1 MKVPTQQQ
9 PARNDAQKT
18 EDQSDKHI
26 PLFNIRSNLS
36 RAKISSLFKN
46 GGAIVKGKS
55 GEKTSIHKKD
65 EKNQTVD
72 IQDVSPIKKALR
84 LNLDPEVYGTF
95 AEIGAGQ
102 DVARTFFLAGRASQ
116 TVAKTMSAYDMTFS
130 DAIYGKTGRYV
141 SQERLRKMLDH
152 EFALLVERLNASR
165 GAKTCFF
172 AFADTVSTHQDLARC
187 HGWMGLRFQKRP
199 QEKPHEIIFHVW
211 LQDRFRLQ
219 QQEALGILGV
229 NLIEASF
236 YHSDSVEDFLDS
248 LTDNLHKRI
257 EIDMLHFCE
266 EAPKAFDNRLVSL
279 ELVRRGLTDAVLFG
293 PSGDVLQPSDALF
306 KKPVLVQ
313 RGTFRPVTNTN
324 VEILNRGLQQL
335 QSDWKTKDAQ
345 VLFEITM
352 HNLSADGQ
360 LNPTDFLQRVDT
372 LSALG
377 HSVMISNYFLFYGL
391 KSFLRRHTD
400 QPIGL
405 VIGASH
411 LEKLFDVSFYK
422 ELPGGVLEAFSRLFD
437 DKTRLYVFPFKSE
450 QLCVTSQT
458 FTPEKNLRALYVYL
472 RENHFV
478 TDIAGCD
485 DVDTS
490 IHSQDIRD
498 MLARQDSHW
507 ETLVPPAVCK
517 RIKELKLFK
526 I

>member
-1 MKVPTQQQ
+1 M
-9 PARNDAQKT
+9 
-18 EDQSDKHI
+18 
-26 PLFNIRSNLS
+26 
-36 RAKISSLFKN
+36 
-46 GGAIVKGKS
+46 
-55 GEKTSIHKKD
+55 
-65 EKNQTVD
+65 D

-84 LNLDPEVYGTF
+84 INLDPQVYGTF

-102 DVARTFFLAGRASQ
+102 DVARYFFLAGRASQ

-141 SQERLRKMLDH
+141 SQERLRKMLAH
-152 EFALLVERLNASR
+152 EFALLEERLNTSR

-172 AFADTVSTHQDLARC
+172 AFADTVSTHQDLNRC
-187 HGWMGLRFQKRP
+187 HGWMGLRFQKTP
-199 QEKPHEIIFHVW
+199 LEKPREIIFHVW

-236 YHSDSVEDFLDS
+236 YHSESVDDFLTA

-257 EIDMLHFCE
+257 EIDMLHFCNQ
-266 EAPKAFDNRLVSL
+266 APKQFDNRLVSL
-279 ELVRRGLTDAVLFG
+279 ELVRRGLTEAVLFG
-293 PSGDVLQPSDALF
+293 PSGEVLQPSDALF
-306 KKPVLVQ
+306 KKAVMVQ

-324 VEILNRGLQQL
+324 VEILERGLKQL
-335 QSDWKTKDAQ
+335 QADWKTKDAQ

-352 HNLSADGQ
+352 HNLSAEGQ
-360 LNPTDFLQRVDT
+360 LNPVDFLQRVDT

-377 HSVMISNYFLFYGL
+377 RGVMISNFLLFYGL

-405 VIGASH
+405 VVGASH

-437 DKTRLYVFPFKSE
+437 ERTRLYVFPFKSE
-450 QLCVTSQT
+450 QLCITSQT
-458 FTPEKNLRALYVYL
+458 FSPDKPLRHLYGYL
-472 RENHFV
+472 RDNHFI
-478 TDIAGCD
+478 TDIADCD

-498 MLARQDSHW
+498 MLARQDPRW
-507 ETLVPPAVCK
+507 ETLVPPAVCE
-517 RIKELKLFK
+517 RIKALKLFK
-526 I
+526 M